1 MERKY
6 NLEKYDDYLASLME
20 EAYKQIEKT
29 NHLGLGIALL
39 IRKELR
45 LQYKLGNISGEERD
59 DIDEYFTEF
68 TKK

>member
-6 NLEKYDDYLASLME
+6 NPEKYDDYLASLME

-29 NHLGLGIALL
+29 NHLGLAIAFL

-59 DIDEYFTEF
+59 DIDVYFTEL